1 MKKGLFA
8 VVALALAVS
17 ISYAAERY
25 KDRMFEVDVEKD
37 VVYATDVLHL
47 SKYSAITRL
56 MVALGK
62 TESAIYLYENETDM
76 APVDLRMDVYT
87 PKKDS
92 EKKRAAVL
100 VMHGGAFAA
109 GNKADTSQIS
119 VTYCDSLAARG
130 FVAIAVQYRLGI
142 ASTIGDGLLKID
154 SLDFSRSV
162 YRGIQDVRAAVRY
175 VRSNADELGVDKDR
189 IYLLGNSAGAIL
201 ALENIYMDKAS
212 EVPPVAHD
220 APDLGGLNAFGASG
234 EESEANGVVA
244 LWGAVHDPSIIEN
257 TETPVLLV
265 HGTADSTVL
274 FKTGRPLGNIANTL
288 GVNMVQMSLLGIDS
302 LRVETPTLYG
312 SFVIDSVL
320 KAKKIDH
327 ETYFV
332 DDMPHEF
339 YDEDGYDTKV
349 QDKVFGFLYGL
360 TQKAATV
367 RVVGVLASQVSKLR
381 MGEGNRSFVY
391 TGERGVQYAVTD
403 LRGRIVMDGYV
414 SAGEMVDLNRLDR
427 GVYVLRVKGERP
439 LRFGLVK

>member
-1 MKKGLFA
+1 MKKGILAF
-8 VVALALAVS
+8 LALAFAFSV
-17 ISYAAERY
+17 SYAAERY
-25 KDRMFEVDVEKD
+25 KDRMFEVNVEKD
-37 VVYATDVLHL
+37 VVYATDVQHL

-62 TESAIYLYENETDM
+62 TESAIYLYENETDL
-76 APVDLRMDVYT
+76 APVDLHMDVYT

-109 GNKADTSQIS
+109 GNKADTNQIS
-119 VTYCDSLAARG
+119 ITYCDSLAARG

-142 ASTIGDGLLKID
+142 ASTIGDGLLQID

-162 YRGIQDVRAAVRY
+162 YRGIQDVRTAVRY
-175 VRSNADELGVDKDR
+175 VRSHADELGVDKDR

-212 EVPPVAHD
+212 EVPEATNSEPA
-220 APDLGGLNAFGASG
+220 LGVLDSYGELG
-234 EESEANGVVA
+234 EESEANAVVA
-244 LWGAVHDPSIIEN
+244 LWGAVHDLSIIED

-265 HGTADSTVL
+265 HGKADSTVL
-274 FKTGRPLGNIANTL
+274 FKTGRPLRNIASTL
-288 GVNMVQMSLLGIDS
+288 GVNMVQMSLLGVDS

-391 TGERGVQYAVTD
+391 AGERSARYAVTD
-403 LRGRIVMDGYV
+403 LRGRVVMDGYV
-414 SAGEMVDLNRLDR
+414 SAGELVDLNRLDR